1 MREVLINVY
10 YFCEMINRPKEEL
23 PCLMEHI
30 RTLENQ
36 NSLARGRYIQETLK
50 KLQINSVMQNRRVP
64 RIENIIVDFSPS
76 TEKKRLIITAH
87 YDVVKGSPGAND
99 NASGVS
105 VLLGLC
111 RELRGIQAPVK
122 VVFFDREEAWFRTPI
137 LRLGLLGSLYYAC
150 TTNLR
155 SISAVLNLEFCGS
168 GDYLAIWSIGHKETN
183 LSIFKQVTTAANRL
197 NLPFKSAHIP
207 WMLMSSDHLSFRL
220 RGFPNALTLS
230 LLPSVGVQA
239 MEESL
244 ARVNLYKLLFQR
256 RQILHEPL
264 SLVHTYQD
272 TSSHLSESSLRLML
286 SLLLEVIQEHV
297 VHAEG

>member
-1 MREVLINVY
+1 
-10 YFCEMINRPKEEL
+10 
-23 PCLMEHI
+23 MEHI

-36 NSLARGRYIQETLK
+36 NSLARGQYIQETLK
-50 KLQINSVMQNRRVP
+50 QFNINSAIQKRRFP
-64 RIENIIVDFSPS
+64 RIQNIIVDFSPS
-76 TEKKRLIITAH
+76 AEKKRLIIAAH

-111 RELRGIQAPVK
+111 QELNGIQAPIK
-122 VVFFDREEAWFRTPI
+122 IVFFDREEAWLRTPI
-137 LRLGLLGSLYYAC
+137 LRLGLRGSLYYAY

-183 LSIFKQVTTAANRL
+183 LSAFKQITTAANRL

-207 WMLMSSDHLSFRL
+207 WMLMTSDHLSFRL

-230 LLPSVGVQA
+230 LLPSDEVQA

-256 RQILHEPL
+256 RQILREPL

-286 SLLLEVIQEHV
+286 SLLQEVIQEYVLHT
-297 VHAEG
+297 EG